1 MNRVGILCFIGG
13 VLLESGVLLAQS
25 TLNNNPDL
33 RAWTRTDGKSV
44 TAQYLGVLNQN
55 VYLKLADGR
64 VVPCPLS
71 SLSSEDGAFVKAH
84 PMTYRAN
91 WQAWPA
97 SIPMISI
104 SVRGEPVPGGKVVYT
119 TRKFRF
125 SSDVD
130 IGADLMKDLG
140 RVFEMTYDLHSVSP
154 FGILATPNNGFYQ
167 AELYGTAANYQ
178 KAGGPPKTAG
188 VYKIKERVFLAPLD
202 TMGVESGPKG
212 WRKIS
217 KADYNA
223 STVVHELT
231 HMLTHDM
238 ISCMPIWFNEGYAE
252 YVSNIP
258 IESCAF
264 QTSQNKIKKGMIDI
278 LMKDQELLN
287 RKVTAADIGY
297 AGGGAPKKAPKE
309 NPKKMTFDVLPIAS
323 VLTMTNED
331 WEKLAV
337 ANRNSAKSI
346 MPGVSPATKLML
358 QHYRAAHLILYYFI
372 QIEGGKGVARIRR
385 MLDDNQGLI
394 TQMKEY
400 SDKFKLYETAFAEFK
415 SQPGVK
421 ELPDGRIEYPTG
433 LKPPVAPVAPVT
445 DENMLK
451 SNGIKALLG
460 GESAEVVG
468 KRIETALKENLGI
481 DIVFGT

>member
-1 MNRVGILCFIGG
+1 MALCSGLGQDRVSIGVFVGEQVVLVVFGARQIGWRVHAGGGHVNRRRTGITVTNIAGIAWGQLETMDRLPSRPRTANQWPGAGVSDVVNFHGVTLLACDFVGIDSSPESALLYPLMNRVGILCFIGG

-238 ISCMPIWFNEGYAE
+238 LDNLPIWASEGYAE
-252 YVSNIP
+252 
-258 IESCAF
+258 
-264 QTSQNKIKKGMIDI
+264 
-278 LMKDQELLN
+278 
-287 RKVTAADIGY
+287 
-297 AGGGAPKKAPKE
+297 
-309 NPKKMTFDVLPIAS
+309 
-323 VLTMTNED
+323 
-331 WEKLAV
+331 
-337 ANRNSAKSI
+337 
-346 MPGVSPATKLML
+346 
-358 QHYRAAHLILYYFI
+358 
-372 QIEGGKGVARIRR
+372 
-385 MLDDNQGLI
+385 
-394 TQMKEY
+394 
-400 SDKFKLYETAFAEFK
+400 
-415 SQPGVK
+415 
-421 ELPDGRIEYPTG
+421 
-433 LKPPVAPVAPVT
+433 
-445 DENMLK
+445 
-451 SNGIKALLG
+451 
-460 GESAEVVG
+460 
-468 KRIETALKENLGI
+468 
-481 DIVFGT
+481 